1 MGTLWQFF
9 GFPDPESP
17 VNAEP
22 VSKKK
27 KENPEPEQG
36 QQLTLVSNPLK
47 NEMQDEEEVEV
58 SIPQPVKKEPVLP
71 PNWKGLTTP
80 DGEAFYDL
88 SNYKS
93 ESTGYPDRALRY
105 VRPNK
110 MHRLP
115 IREIESRV
123 KRGDTIIVD
132 LNPLIH
138 METQTNACRRI
149 LQQMGSEIGIAIFAL
164 DEEDKLL
171 LVPGIDVTMDVS
183 KNDLGLAPILL

>member
-9 GFPDPESP
+9 GFPDPEGT
-17 VNAEP
+17 VNSEP
-22 VSKKK
+22 APKKKK
-27 KENPEPEQG
+27 KELRPEQG
-36 QQLTLVSNPLK
+36 QQLTLVSHDANA
-47 NEMQDEEEVEV
+47 EV
-58 SIPQPVKKEPVLP
+58 SESVEDLPIPAPVRKMPDLP
-71 PNWKGLTTP
+71 HNWNGLVTP
-80 DGEAFYDL
+80 DGIAFHDL
-88 SNYKS
+88 SNYNS
-93 ESTGYPDRALRY
+93 EETGFPDRALRY

-115 IREIESRV
+115 IREIEGRV
-123 KRGDTIIVD
+123 RRGDTIIVD

-149 LQQMGSEIGIAIFAL
+149 LQQMGSDLGIAIFAL

-183 KNDLGLAPILL
+183 KNDLGLAPLLL

>member
-9 GFPDPESP
+9 GFPDPEGT
-17 VNAEP
+17 VNSEP
-22 VSKKK
+22 APKKKK
-27 KENPEPEQG
+27 KESSPEQG
-36 QQLTLVSNPLK
+36 QQLTLVSHDANA
-47 NEMQDEEEVEV
+47 EV
-58 SIPQPVKKEPVLP
+58 SESVEDLPIPAPVRKMPDLP
-71 PNWKGLTTP
+71 PNWNGLVTP
-80 DGEAFYDL
+80 DGIAFHDL
-88 SNYKS
+88 SNYNS
-93 ESTGYPDRALRY
+93 EETGFPDRALRY

-115 IREIESRV
+115 IREIEGRV
-123 KRGDTIIVD
+123 RRGDTIIVD

-149 LQQMGSEIGIAIFAL
+149 LQQMGSELGIAIFAL

-183 KNDLGLAPILL
+183 KNDLGLAPLLL

>member
-17 VNAEP
+17 VSKEP

-27 KENPEPEQG
+27 KEKPEPQQG
-36 QQLTLVSNPLK
+36 QQLTLTSNPQEELAEEG
-47 NEMQDEEEVEV
+47 NEI
-58 SIPQPVKKEPVLP
+58 SIPKPVKEKPVLP
-71 PNWKGLTTP
+71 PNWNGLLTP

-183 KNDLGLAPILL
+183 KNDLGLAPVLL